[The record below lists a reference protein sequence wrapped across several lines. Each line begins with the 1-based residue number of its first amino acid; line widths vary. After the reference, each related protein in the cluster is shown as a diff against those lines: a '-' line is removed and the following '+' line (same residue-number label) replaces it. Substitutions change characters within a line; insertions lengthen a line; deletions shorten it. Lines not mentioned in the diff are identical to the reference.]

1 MPGAGLGRLA
11 WETVRSGY
19 NCQANEFSLHMLF
32 VSNFILNCSKEV
44 ETHLVH
50 PYIHSFSNFR
60 TKNDLLQAVRIPDVS
75 PDEIA
80 ESDAE
85 FSFAAGD
92 FLDVYMKQEW
102 DAVLTC
108 FFIDTAR
115 NIVDYLERI
124 FYILKPG
131 GVWINLGPTLWH
143 WENNSEGMSIE
154 ILGDDI
160 KALATRLGFIIT
172 EEREIVTTY
181 TSNPN
186 CMLRYEYTALFW
198 VARKPLSQ

>member
-1 MPGAGLGRLA
+1 MTR
-11 WETVRSGY
+11 W
-19 NCQANEFSLHMLF
+19 
-32 VSNFILNCSKEV
+32 
-44 ETHLVH
+44 
-50 PYIHSFSNFR
+50 R
-60 TKNDLLQAVRIPDVS
+60 T
-75 PDEIA
+75 
-80 ESDAE
+80 
-85 FSFAAGD
+85 
-92 FLDVYMKQEW
+92 EW

-172 EEREIVTTY
+172 VRHL
-181 TSNPN
+181 NPPARAATLTAFAGGARDCN
-186 CMLRYEYTALFW
+186 DLHEQSQLHAALRVYSPVLG
-198 VARKPLSQ
+198 S